1 MTTVEQ
7 FDSVTRAPNQMMI
20 TIIAMAATVM
30 QVLDTTIANVAL
42 PHMQGSLGA
51 TQDQISWVLT
61 SYIVIS
67 AIATP
72 ITGWVAAKLGR
83 TRAFV
88 IAVAG
93 FTLTSIA
100 CGAAM
105 TLPQMVLFRLLQG
118 AFGAILT
125 PLSQSILL
133 SAYPRS
139 QTAKAMGIFSIG
151 VMVGPILGPILG
163 GWLTEE
169 YSWRWCF

>member
-83 TRAFV
+83 TRAVV
-88 IAVAG
+88 IAVARSPV
-93 FTLTSIA
+93 TSAARAAAIA
-100 CGAAM
+100 
-105 TLPQMVLFRLLQG
+105 LPQMVLFRLLQA
-118 AFGAILT
+118 AFAAILT
-125 PLSQSILL
+125 PLSQSILR

-139 QTAKAMGIFSIG
+139 QT
-151 VMVGPILGPILG
+151 
-163 GWLTEE
+163 
-169 YSWRWCF
+169 

>member
-7 FDSVTRAPNQMMI
+7 FERAAGTPNQMMI
-20 TIIAMAATVM
+20 TVIAMAATVM

-72 ITGWVAAKLGR
+72 ATGWLAARLGR
-83 TRAFV
+83 TRLFV
-88 IAVAG
+88 LAVGG
-93 FTLTSIA
+93 FTLPSIA

-105 TLPQMVLFRLLQG
+105 TLPQMVVF
-118 AFGAILT
+118 
-125 PLSQSILL
+125 
-133 SAYPRS
+133 
-139 QTAKAMGIFSIG
+139 
-151 VMVGPILGPILG
+151 
-163 GWLTEE
+163 
-169 YSWRWCF
+169 